1 MEVWRRAVAVGRRAL
16 ASPWLRP
23 LNDADALDD
32 LLALANPLWSVR
44 AWRARVVRVID
55 ETPDARTF
63 VLRPNRRWG
72 GFVAGQHVC
81 VAIEIDGVRHE
92 RAYSLSSRPGEP
104 TIAVTVKRQPG
115 GRVSNFL
122 HDAVRPG
129 HVLALG
135 RAAGRFVVPDPPPT
149 RLLMLSAGSGI
160 TPVRSILRDLHAR
173 RPATR
178 IRVHG
183 RGGAA
188 RSHAPYPARA
198 GLGGTHDLPLR
209 AGGVH
214 GDGAGDVAR
223 GRRRGAPALGVVH
236 GTRAGGQPG
245 RARDRH
251 RHLRALGRRV
261 RGGRGSP
268 APRGSRAQ
276 RPPSTARVPDGDL
289 PHVSLP
295 EGERHGREPRD
306 RRRLVRAEHHDPAL
320 HLRRPLGSHPG
331 ALTPHPERRR
341 MTSTALP
348 LPRSAAQAIEAE
360 LDRLRAEIVADLG
373 APDAAHIRR
382 MIRLARLSALAGRTL
397 LMLGVDPLTWGV
409 GVTALATA
417 KILENMEIGHN
428 VMHGQYDWMNDPVLC
443 SQTYE
448 WDNVCDGE
456 QWRHSHNVV
465 HHTHTNILGRD
476 RDVGYGFLRVS
487 DAQPWRPHHLFQPAA
502 SVLLALLFEWGVGLH
517 DLELDEWLRGR
528 RSSAE
533 VGARLTPF

>member
-1 MEVWRRAVAVGRRAL
+1 
-16 ASPWLRP
+16 
-23 LNDADALDD
+23 
-32 LLALANPLWSVR
+32 
-44 AWRARVVRVID
+44 
-55 ETPDARTF
+55 
-63 VLRPNRRWG
+63 
-72 GFVAGQHVC
+72 
-81 VAIEIDGVRHE
+81 
-92 RAYSLSSRPGEP
+92 
-104 TIAVTVKRQPG
+104 
-115 GRVSNFL
+115 
-122 HDAVRPG
+122 
-129 HVLALG
+129 
-135 RAAGRFVVPDPPPT
+135 
-149 RLLMLSAGSGI
+149 
-160 TPVRSILRDLHAR
+160 
-173 RPATR
+173 
-178 IRVHG
+178 
-183 RGGAA
+183 
-188 RSHAPYPARA
+188 
-198 GLGGTHDLPLR
+198 
-209 AGGVH
+209 
-214 GDGAGDVAR
+214 
-223 GRRRGAPALGVVH
+223 
-236 GTRAGGQPG
+236 
-245 RARDRH
+245 
-251 RHLRALGRRV
+251 
-261 RGGRGSP
+261 
-268 APRGSRAQ
+268 
-276 RPPSTARVPDGDL
+276 
-289 PHVSLP
+289 
-295 EGERHGREPRD
+295 
-306 RRRLVRAEHHDPAL
+306 
-320 HLRRPLGSHPG
+320 
-331 ALTPHPERRR
+331 

-533 VGARLTPF
+533 VGARLKPFLRKAARQVFKDYVLFPALALGNAPRVLAGNLAANLVRNLWAYVVIFCGHFPDGARTFTVEETREETRGDWYVRQILGSCNIEGGTVLHVLSGHLSHQIEHHLFPDLPAHRYPEIAPRVRALCARYGLPYNTGTLWGQFATVVRRLVRLALPVAPRPAFA